1 MNNQSDFSVDSVN
14 TSAQPNGQGAL
25 IKETTTAQF
34 KADVLDQSRNQ
45 PVLVDFWA
53 PWCGPCQQ
61 LGPLIEKAVREADGR
76 VKLAKMNI
84 DAHPTIAGQLG
95 VRSIPTVVAF
105 VKGQPVDAF
114 MGALPEGEVKA
125 FIAKIGGSS
134 NEDESKALLETASSL
149 IDQGDIVQAADIY
162 AHLLQMAPDTLAA
175 IAGLAHCHL
184 EAGNLD
190 GARAILATTP
200 QDKSQDPKIS
210 SLYARIDLAEQV
222 KQIGDPAALERRLAL
237 DPQDYQARFD
247 LALIHNATGA
257 RMQAADCLLTIIAQ
271 ARDWN
276 EDGARKQLL
285 QFFEVW
291 GASDPVSVRARR
303 KLSGLLFS

>member
-84 DAHPTIAGQLG
+84 DAHPAIAGQLG

-105 VKGQPVDAF
+105 VDGQPIDAF
-114 MGALPEGEVKA
+114 MGALPETEIKA
-125 FIAKIGGSS
+125 FIAKIGG
-134 NEDESKALLETASSL
+134 NKEQDEGEALLESAAAL
-149 IDQGDIVQAADIY
+149 LEQGDLTQAADIY
-162 AHLLQMAPDTLAA
+162 AHLLQRAPDTIAA
-175 IAGLAHCHL
+175 LAGLTHCHL
-184 EAGNLD
+184 ELGNLEQ
-190 GARAILATTP
+190 ARAILATVPKDKYADP
-200 QDKSQDPKIS
+200 QIATLQ
-210 SLYARIDLAEQV
+210 ARMELAEQV
-222 KQIGDPAALERRLAL
+222 QKLGDIQALEARLAIN
-237 DPQDYQARFD
+237 DQDHQARFD
-247 LALIHNATGA
+247 LALIHNAKGE
-257 RMQAADCLLTIIAQ
+257 REQAAEKLLAIIKQ

-285 QFFEVW
+285 QFFDVW
-291 GASDPVSVRARR
+291 GLQDPATMTARR